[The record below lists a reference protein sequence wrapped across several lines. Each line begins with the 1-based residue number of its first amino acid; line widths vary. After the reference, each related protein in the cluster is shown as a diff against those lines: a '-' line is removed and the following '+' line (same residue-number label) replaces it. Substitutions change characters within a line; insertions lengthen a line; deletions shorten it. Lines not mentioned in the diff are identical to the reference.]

1 MASVAAS
8 SRYAK
13 SLLQLA
19 QQNNVLEVVNTDIKG
34 ISTAL
39 TSVEFVDFIK
49 SPIINSDKKVSVIN
63 ALFAGKVNPLTL
75 SFLNLLA
82 TKRRE
87 SLLSGITA
95 SFQEQYNA
103 MRNIIKAEVVTAAG
117 LDETLRQ
124 QVYDLIKQVN
134 NSEVEVVEKV
144 DAKIIGGFIL
154 NIGSK
159 QYDNSVLR
167 SLQAIKNKLSNN

>member
-1 MASVAAS
+1 MKSVAAS

-19 QQNNVLEVVNTDIKG
+19 VEQNALELVNTDIKG
-34 ISTAL
+34 LQTVLNDA
-39 TSVEFVDFIK
+39 EFVSFIK
-49 SPIINSDKKVSVIN
+49 SPIITADKKVSVLK
-63 ALFAGKVNPLTL
+63 ALFQGKVSPLTL
-75 SFLNLLA
+75 QFLTLLA
-82 TKRRE
+82 NKRRE
-87 SLLSGITA
+87 GLLAGIAT

-103 MRNIIKAEVVTAAG
+103 MRNIIKAEVVTATG
-117 LDETLRQ
+117 LDDTLRQ
-124 QVYDLIKQVN
+124 RVYDLIKQVN
-134 NSEVEVVEKV
+134 NTEVEIVEKI
-144 DAKIIGGFIL
+144 DTAIIGGFIL